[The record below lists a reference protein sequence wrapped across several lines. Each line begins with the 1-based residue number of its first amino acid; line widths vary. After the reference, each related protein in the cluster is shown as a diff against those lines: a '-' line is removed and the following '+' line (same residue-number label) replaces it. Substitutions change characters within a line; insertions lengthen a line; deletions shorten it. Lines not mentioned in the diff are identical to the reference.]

1 MRQWKTRILTLL
13 LGCLIA
19 LTNVQP
25 VLAATG
31 GNDENYTYTVT
42 LYSGK
47 QGTFSSTAGIQ
58 VDNHTTGSAYQI
70 LQPSGDKDTIYITGL
85 QYGDVVVMNAHSCV
99 NLGAESKYYIGG
111 VRQSGRDNNTVSESA
126 FKVTSDRDYVVAYGI
141 KGNMVSY
148 TVNYV
153 DEEGNA
159 LLDSDTYYG
168 SVGDRPVVAFR
179 YVEGYIPM
187 TYNLTKTLSADAS
200 QNVFTFVYRS
210 LTVDELENVT
220 VVTPDEDL
228 EDLDEIDEN
237 DNADEDENANGGD
250 EPVDLTNLDEEEVPL
265 ATRIFEQV
273 KEFVEENMLA
283 SVGISIFLLLGLC
296 LLLLLFFKKRKK
308 KKDKNETETKS
319 ESEKKKE

>member
-70 LQPSGDKDTIYITGL
+70 SQPSGDKDTIYITGL
-85 QYGDVVVMNAHSCV
+85 QYGDVVVMNAHGCV

-153 DEEGNA
+153 DEEGEK

-179 YVEGYIPM
+179 YVEGYIPL
-187 TYNLTKTLSADAS
+187 TYNLTKTLSADAA

-210 LTVDELENVT
+210 LTVDDLENVT
-220 VVTPDEDL
+220 VVNPDESLLEEVVEDVDDNADDDADANLEDEPLDL
-228 EDLDEIDEN
+228 TDLDEQD
-237 DNADEDENANGGD
+237 
-250 EPVDLTNLDEEEVPL
+250 VPL
-265 ATRIFEQV
+265 ATRIVEQV

-283 SVGISIFLLLGLC
+283 SVGISVFLLAGLC
-296 LLLLLFFKKRKK
+296 LLLLLFFKKKKK
-308 KKDKNETETKS
+308 KKDADNTDAKS
-319 ESEKKKE
+319 EAEKKKE

>member
-58 VDNHTTGSAYQI
+58 VDNHTTGSVYQI
-70 LQPSGDKDTIYITGL
+70 SQPSGDKDTIYITGL

-153 DEEGNA
+153 DEEGNT

-296 LLLLLFFKKRKK
+296 LLLLLFFKKKKK